1 MNVLRVQMPFSIK
14 YRRVDRR
21 DAAQPETLATDIES
35 RDEARA
41 LVDRLARSYREN
53 GREEPPV
60 RWFRNNAGLHL
71 IWAQAQ

>member
-1 MNVLRVQMPFSIK
+1 MKVLRVPMPFSIK

-21 DAAQPETLATDIES
+21 DAPPPETLAIDIES
-35 RDEARA
+35 CDEARA
-41 LVDRLARSYREN
+41 LVDRLARSYRDN

-60 RWFRNNAGLHL
+60 RWFRNDAGLHL